1 MAPTNLSEG
10 LYMKDSWSQPWGLL
24 LARDRMELFIELS
37 GLEFDDK
44 AFLRVSRVEEFLEEN
59 YHWVEEF

>member
-44 AFLRVSRVEEFLEEN
+44 AFLKVSRVEEF
-59 YHWVEEF
+59 